1 MIKKTIFLAYGIKLI
16 ATWMLIP
23 FVLMFV
29 PILVNEFS
37 ATFSTQDVVLQEET
51 YSGYPDEYLCFKTNI
66 NGKERAVHAPVTAK
80 TGDTITIILR
90 NGEYYMTPKDSKDLY
105 ETTTFTGRF
114 LKRCNNNFGYHVIAI
129 TVVLLIT
136 FLLTLG
142 KKKLIHKE
150 AQKLSKVTDITGIIC
165 SISMSAA
172 LIYGVVDNTLMG
184 LGVAYMFLVLGM
196 IYTAVFVVAWIIA
209 MRYYSFEELKN
220 E

>member
-29 PILVNEFS
+29 PILVK
-37 ATFSTQDVVLQEET
+37 A
-51 YSGYPDEYLCFKTNI
+51 
-66 NGKERAVHAPVTAK
+66 
-80 TGDTITIILR
+80 
-90 NGEYYMTPKDSKDLY
+90 
-105 ETTTFTGRF
+105 
-114 LKRCNNNFGYHVIAI
+114 
-129 TVVLLIT
+129 VVLLIT

-142 KKKLIHKE
+142 KKKLIRKE
-150 AQKLSKVTDITGIIC
+150 APKLSKVTDITGIIC

-196 IYTAVFVVAWIIA
+196 IYTTVFTVSWIIA
-209 MRYYSFEELKN
+209 MRYYSPEELKN
-220 E
+220 D